1 MDNCLKVFLEI
12 ICVVKQKAHTVNPAP
27 RASFRYSRQAKIAL
41 GTWLTYNRKKKTLY
55 ILLRSR
61 FPASANKLQKFLK
74 GVLNFCILR
83 LIFKSQ
89 NSLSSVCRF
98 KDQISKELTSS
109 IVYRFQ
115 FGLCNDTCYGETV
128 RHLVIR
134 SGEHIGLS
142 HLTYK
147 KVKTERSV
155 RDHLLLRKNTLSLD
169 DFSDL
174 IHKDKFS
181 LEI

>member
-41 GTWLTYNRKKKTLY
+41 GTRLTYNRKKKTLY
-55 ILLRSR
+55 ILFRSR
-61 FPASANKLQKFLK
+61 FLASANKLQKFLK
-74 GVLNFCILR
+74 GVLNFCILG

-115 FGLCNDTCYGETV
+115 FGLCNDTFYGETV

-134 SGEHIGLS
+134 SGEHIGFITFNLQ
-142 HLTYK
+142 K
-147 KVKTERSV
+147 KSKQR
-155 RDHLLLRKNTLSLD
+155 RDL
-169 DFSDL
+169 
-174 IHKDKFS
+174 
-181 LEI
+181 